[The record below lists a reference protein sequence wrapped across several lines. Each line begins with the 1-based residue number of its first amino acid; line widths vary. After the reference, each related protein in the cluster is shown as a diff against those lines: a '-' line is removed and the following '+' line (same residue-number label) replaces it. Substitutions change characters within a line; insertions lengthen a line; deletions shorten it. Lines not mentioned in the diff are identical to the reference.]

1 MSSTE
6 MEHSYGTQLCGMP
19 IWLPTELWTDSF
31 KMLSRRELLRHVQPV
46 CRRFHAIC
54 EQNVANVHV
63 IEHFDPFLEGLAKNL
78 PEPNRQFEDL
88 KGSGANL
95 AKHFRLKGQVFLHV
109 KQVGNPAFNKRL
121 YRAQMCVLKYSLVL
135 FRGCQLTLLLDNFPR
150 EQLREMFAYLDI
162 LQPMRPTQLNVLK
175 VTDSSKF
182 WQLDELLRNPTIL
195 HCSRLSISGM
205 PNTRTAPSA
214 EVIAHWAHYS
224 PTNCDHQRADDND
237 SSKTLASDGRIILVD
252 FILPSA
258 CAELIELCKTNL
270 LQAETEA
277 DRRPFLI
284 HFQTTG
290 PPTHPPSPW
299 RVEHRRTG
307 EVLLYERISTDQT
320 NYFRLRRCLV
330 DVLGDAKQFYQKI
343 FKNGFSIFR
352 TTLTTGD
359 GIEPPMLT
367 IR

>member
-1 MSSTE
+1 MISSTE
-6 MEHSYGTQLCGMP
+6 MEHSYGTQLCGMQ

-54 EQNVANVHV
+54 EQNVPNVHV

-78 PEPNRQFEDL
+78 PEANRQFDDL
-88 KGSGANL
+88 RGEVL
-95 AKHFRLKGQVFLHV
+95 LHV

-162 LQPMRPTQLNVLK
+162 LQPMRPTQLNMLK

-182 WQLDELLRNPTIL
+182 WQLDELLRIPTIL
-195 HCSRLSISGM
+195 HCPRLSIFGL

-214 EVIAHWAHYS
+214 EVIAHWAHYL
-224 PTNCDHQRADDND
+224 PTNCDHSDDG
-237 SSKTLASDGRIILVD
+237 SKTLSSDGRIILVD

-290 PPTHPPSPW
+290 PPTDSPSPW
-299 RVEHRRTG
+299 RIEHRRTG
-307 EVLLYERISTDQT
+307 EVLLFERISTDQT
-320 NYFRLRRCLV
+320 NYFRLRRCLA
-330 DVLGDAKQFYQKI
+330 DVLGDAEQFYRKI
-343 FKNGFSIFR
+343 FKNGFSNFR
-352 TTLTTGD
+352 ATPTAGD